1 MVVLKFVN
9 RQEKL
14 QSKQESDVK
23 KDDVI
28 VSIMADLQ
36 EKQDQE
42 SAQIMKFS
50 VEKVGDIVNPY
61 QLCYT
66 NKIFHFAVFIYGF
79 VYSIFS
85 ASAIFML

>member
-23 KDDVI
+23 KDDII
-28 VSIMADLQ
+28 VSVMADLQ

-42 SAQIMKFS
+42 STQIMKFS
-50 VEKVGDIVNPY
+50 VEKVGNTVNPC
-61 QLCYT
+61 QLCYA
-66 NKIFHFAVFIYGF
+66 NKIMHIGVFI
-79 VYSIFS
+79 
-85 ASAIFML
+85 